1 MKIARPARRAKKVKV
16 ATGSITAKGRKHKED
31 RDRIKDSK
39 CIVAVFSDEPRS
51 LTTGRMQYKILHGAM
66 YSQVK
71 HN

>member
-1 MKIARPARRAKKVKV
+1 MKISRPARRAKKVKV
-16 ATGSITAKGRKHKED
+16 AIGSTTAKGRKHKED

-39 CIVAVFSDEPRS
+39 CIVAVFSDGFRS
-51 LTTGRMQYKILHGAM
+51 LNAGRLQYKILHGAM